1 MAPST
6 GISTTPL
13 VNDVGGVSASVA
25 AAARLGVGR
34 LGIGGA
40 PFWCGSGALASAEAF
55 CCGPNSARLV
65 PASPRPDLN
74 GVVPMLPGALVVC
87 GVTVA
92 RRLEGAGGRAAFVGA
107 GCATRGTSEIRRARA
122 CALDVP
128 PNAFLGG
135 DTPPNAFFTRAGEE
149 ESVDANE
156 APRTG
161 VRVAASMSALVTP
174 PRPYLILIPGIS

>member
-1 MAPST
+1 MAPYT

-34 LGIGGA
+34 LDIGGA

-122 CALDVP
+122 CALD
-128 PNAFLGG
+128 A
-135 DTPPNAFFTRAGEE
+135 TPPSAFFTRAGEE

-156 APRTG
+156 APRSG

-174 PRPYLILIPGIS
+174 PRPYLMDGA